1 LVWLAKYSDE
11 NESSLIKK
19 IGRKMVKRKGLG
31 RGLDALLDAGKNDE
45 HNTKSDKNQANKGLL
60 VNLPVEFLIRG
71 EYQPRRDMSPEA
83 LDELAGSIKL
93 HGVMQ
98 PIVVR
103 KIEHQKY
110 EIIAGERRW
119 RAAQLAGLDVVPA
132 LEKNVS
138 DNAALAMSLIE
149 NIQRED
155 LNAIEEARALSRL
168 QDEFNLTQQ
177 EVADAVSKSRS
188 TVTNLIRLMSLEKE
202 VCKLLEHGDLEMG
215 HARALL
221 ALDGSMQLNAAR
233 IAVSKSMSVRQI
245 EAYVRLL
252 LQEKKPTEL
261 KTQSVPDIKILED
274 QLSNTLGAPVALQ
287 HKANGKG
294 RLILKYNSLEELD
307 GILEHI
313 K

>member
-1 LVWLAKYSDE
+1 
-11 NESSLIKK
+11 
-19 IGRKMVKRKGLG
+19 MVKRKGLG
-31 RGLDALLDAGKNDE
+31 RGLDALLDAGHNDGF
-45 HNTKSDKNQANKGLL
+45 NTKLNKNQANEGLL

-71 EYQPRRDMSPEA
+71 EYQPRRDMSSEA
-83 LDELAGSIKL
+83 LDELARSIKL

-119 RAAQLAGLDVVPA
+119 RAAQLAGLDEVPA

-168 QDEFNLTQQ
+168 QEEFNLTQQ

-188 TVTNLIRLMSLEKE
+188 TVTNLMRLMSLEKE
-202 VCKLLEHGDLEMG
+202 VRKLLEHGDLEMG

-245 EAYVRLL
+245 EAYVKFL
-252 LQEKKPTEL
+252 LQEKKPAEL
-261 KTQSVPDIKILED
+261 KKQFIPDIKILED

-287 HKANGKG
+287 HNANGKG
-294 RLILKYNSLEELD
+294 RLILKYNSLDELD

>member
-1 LVWLAKYSDE
+1 
-11 NESSLIKK
+11 
-19 IGRKMVKRKGLG
+19 MVKRKGLG
-31 RGLDALLDAGKNDE
+31 RGLDALLDAGHNDGF
-45 HNTKSDKNQANKGLL
+45 NTKLNKNQSNEGLL

-83 LDELAGSIKL
+83 LDELAESIKL

-98 PIVVR
+98 PVVVR

-168 QDEFNLTQQ
+168 QEEFNLTQQ

-202 VCKLLEHGDLEMG
+202 VRKLLEHGDLEMG

-233 IAVSKSMSVRQI
+233 IAVSKNMSVRQI
-245 EAYVRLL
+245 EVYVKFL

-261 KTQSVPDIKILED
+261 KKQSIPDIKILED
-274 QLSNTLGAPVALQ
+274 QLSNTIGAPVALQ
-287 HKANGKG
+287 HNANGKG

>member
-1 LVWLAKYSDE
+1 
-11 NESSLIKK
+11 
-19 IGRKMVKRKGLG
+19 MVKRKGLG
-31 RGLDALLDAGKNDE
+31 RGLDALLDAGQKDASNAKL
-45 HNTKSDKNQANKGLL
+45 NKNQANEGLL
-60 VNLPVEFLIRG
+60 VNLPVEFLTKG

-103 KIEHQKY
+103 KIEHEKY

-155 LNAIEEARALSRL
+155 LNAVEEAQALRRL
-168 QDEFNLTQQ
+168 QEEFNLTQQ

-202 VCKLLEHGDLEMG
+202 VQKLLEHGDLEMG

-245 EAYVRLL
+245 EAYVRFL
-252 LQEKKPTEL
+252 LQEKKPTDL
-261 KTQSVPDIKILED
+261 KKQSIPDIKILED

-287 HKANGKG
+287 HNASGKG

>member
-1 LVWLAKYSDE
+1 
-11 NESSLIKK
+11 
-19 IGRKMVKRKGLG
+19 MVKRKGLG
-31 RGLDALLDAGKNDE
+31 RGLDALLDAGHNDGF
-45 HNTKSDKNQANKGLL
+45 NTKLNKNQANEGLL
-60 VNLPVEFLIRG
+60 VNLPVEFLIKG
-71 EYQPRRDMSPEA
+71 EYQPRRDMSSEA
-83 LDELAGSIKL
+83 LDELARSIKL

-119 RAAQLAGLDVVPA
+119 RAAQLAGLDEVPA
-132 LEKNVS
+132 VEKNVS

-168 QDEFNLTQQ
+168 QEEFNLTQQ

-202 VCKLLEHGDLEMG
+202 VRKLLEHGDLEMG

-245 EAYVRLL
+245 EAYVKFL
-252 LQEKKPTEL
+252 LQEKKPAEL
-261 KTQSVPDIKILED
+261 KKQFIPDIKILED

-287 HKANGKG
+287 HNANGKG
-294 RLILKYNSLEELD
+294 RLILKYNSLDELD

>member
-1 LVWLAKYSDE
+1 
-11 NESSLIKK
+11 
-19 IGRKMVKRKGLG
+19 MVKRKGLG
-31 RGLDALLDAGKNDE
+31 RGLDALLDAGHNDGF
-45 HNTKSDKNQANKGLL
+45 NTKLNKNQANEGLL

-71 EYQPRRDMSPEA
+71 EYQPRRDMSSEA
-83 LDELAGSIKL
+83 LDELARSIKL

-119 RAAQLAGLDVVPA
+119 RAAQLAGLDEVPA
-132 LEKNVS
+132 VEKNVS

-168 QDEFNLTQQ
+168 QEEFNLTQQ

-188 TVTNLIRLMSLEKE
+188 TVTNLMRLMSLEKE
-202 VCKLLEHGDLEMG
+202 VRKLLEHGDLEMG

-245 EAYVRLL
+245 EAYVKFL
-252 LQEKKPTEL
+252 LQEKKPAEL
-261 KTQSVPDIKILED
+261 KKQFIPDIKILED

-287 HKANGKG
+287 HNANGKG
-294 RLILKYNSLEELD
+294 RLILKYNSLDELD

>member
-1 LVWLAKYSDE
+1 
-11 NESSLIKK
+11 
-19 IGRKMVKRKGLG
+19 MVKRKGLG
-31 RGLDALLDAGKNDE
+31 RGLDALLDAGHNDGF
-45 HNTKSDKNQANKGLL
+45 NTKLNKNQANEGLL

-71 EYQPRRDMSPEA
+71 EYQPRRDMSSEA
-83 LDELAGSIKL
+83 LDELARSIKL

-119 RAAQLAGLDVVPA
+119 RAAQLAGLDEVPA

-168 QDEFNLTQQ
+168 QEEFNLTQQ

-202 VCKLLEHGDLEMG
+202 VRKLLEHGDLEMG

-245 EAYVRLL
+245 ETYVRFL

-261 KTQSVPDIKILED
+261 KKQSIPDIKILEE
-274 QLSNTLGAPVALQ
+274 QLSNTLGSPVALQ
-287 HKANGKG
+287 HNANGKG
-294 RLILKYNSLEELD
+294 RLILKYNTLEELD

>member
-1 LVWLAKYSDE
+1 
-11 NESSLIKK
+11 
-19 IGRKMVKRKGLG
+19 MVKRKGLG
-31 RGLDALLDAGKNDE
+31 RGLDALLDAGHNDGF
-45 HNTKSDKNQANKGLL
+45 NTKLNKNQANEGLL

-71 EYQPRRDMSPEA
+71 EYQPRRDMSSEA
-83 LDELAGSIKL
+83 LDELARSIKL

-119 RAAQLAGLDVVPA
+119 RAAQLAGLDEVPA

-168 QDEFNLTQQ
+168 QEEFNLTQQ

-188 TVTNLIRLMSLEKE
+188 TVTNLMLLMSLEKE
-202 VCKLLEHGDLEMG
+202 VRKLLEHGDLEMG
-215 HARALL
+215 HARALW

-245 EAYVRLL
+245 EAYVKFL
-252 LQEKKPTEL
+252 LQEKKPAEL
-261 KTQSVPDIKILED
+261 KKQFIPDIKILED

-287 HKANGKG
+287 HNANGKG
-294 RLILKYNSLEELD
+294 RLILKYNSLDELD

>member
-1 LVWLAKYSDE
+1 
-11 NESSLIKK
+11 
-19 IGRKMVKRKGLG
+19 MVKRKGLG

-245 EAYVRLL
+245 EAYVR
-252 LQEKKPTEL
+252 
-261 KTQSVPDIKILED
+261 
-274 QLSNTLGAPVALQ
+274 
-287 HKANGKG
+287 
-294 RLILKYNSLEELD
+294 
-307 GILEHI
+307 
-313 K
+313 